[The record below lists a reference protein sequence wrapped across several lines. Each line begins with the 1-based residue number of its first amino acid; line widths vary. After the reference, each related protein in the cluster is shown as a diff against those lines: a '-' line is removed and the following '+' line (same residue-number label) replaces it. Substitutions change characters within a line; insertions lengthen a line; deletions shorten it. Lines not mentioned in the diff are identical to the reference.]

1 MIHEYIYGTNVY
13 HEYPGI
19 TVTLER
25 ITPEVAH
32 DMLGVNTHNRTT
44 HRNAY
49 ARDMAD
55 DKWQVNGSTIVFSK
69 TGLLLD
75 GQTRLLACV
84 ESNKAF
90 DTFVVRG
97 VDPMAQFTMDTG
109 NPRSLSDMLKLEDYP
124 NADTL
129 AAITRQFAFYDKKG
143 NLEEGLGKVSK
154 SVFSMRQLLAYVH
167 ENYES
172 QDMAKIT
179 TLTNRVKKQRRPSGM
194 WGLLIREFLKSSED
208 DTEDFLYQVA
218 GTKGSSDAVAMLLEK
233 LRKNEE
239 SATGASTHLV
249 AAWIIKAWNAW
260 MQGETVTN
268 ATLRLRLGGTRPE
281 AFPTVYVDG
290 E

>member
-19 TVTLER
+19 TVTLKR

-49 ARDMAD
+49 AKDMAD

-260 MQGETVTN
+260 MQGETVTS

>member
-1 MIHEYIYGTNVY
+1 
-13 HEYPGI
+13 
-19 TVTLER
+19 
-25 ITPEVAH
+25 
-32 DMLGVNTHNRTT
+32 
-44 HRNAY
+44 
-49 ARDMAD
+49 
-55 DKWQVNGSTIVFSK
+55 
-69 TGLLLD
+69 
-75 GQTRLLACV
+75 
-84 ESNKAF
+84 
-90 DTFVVRG
+90 
-97 VDPMAQFTMDTG
+97 MAQFTMDTG

-260 MQGETVTN
+260 MQGETVTS